1 MKKKRLAL
9 VLAFLVIASI
19 ALAAGGSLS
28 IKSSQKL
35 DTQFKAFRAYL
46 DSLPHD
52 KRAAWLSEISAII
65 QEEQGQSAFSRLS
78 LASFDE
84 DIMVWIPKSGKKYH
98 ATSTCSN
105 MKSPT
110 QITREA
116 ALSRG
121 FEPCKRCKP
130 Q

>member
-1 MKKKRLAL
+1 MKKVMALAL
-9 VLAFLVIASI
+9 LLLMISAI

-46 DSLPHD
+46 DSLPDD
-52 KRAAWLSEISAII
+52 KRAAWLSELDAIVR
-65 QEEQGQSAFSRLS
+65 EEQGQSAFSGLS

-84 DIMVWIPKSGKKYH
+84 DVMVWIPKSGKKYH

-105 MKSPT
+105 MKSPA
-110 QITREA
+110 QVTRET